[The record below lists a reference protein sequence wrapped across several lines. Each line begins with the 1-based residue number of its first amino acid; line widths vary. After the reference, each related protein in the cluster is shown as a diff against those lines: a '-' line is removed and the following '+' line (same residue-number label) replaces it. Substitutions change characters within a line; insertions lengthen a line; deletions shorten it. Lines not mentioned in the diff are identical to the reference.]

1 MFVAIW
7 LPTVLVKK
15 MDKHLGKKIKTDFLP
30 NSLLFL
36 HDLNQNCVKAR
47 YKVSGKRSH
56 KPKCT
61 RSRPVSGKYREQLRE
76 KLETSSGT
84 NIHWIAWLMNWSRAM
99 FTLFDLPAFPVRP
112 SKHQKWWSQ
121 SNPIHQ
127 FWVSKFGTL
136 PETTAQQQ
144 TDFCSTHRSVSICG
158 ALVYQCTNKTFQR
171 RGW

>member
-84 NIHWIAWLMNWSRAM
+84 NIH
-99 FTLFDLPAFPVRP
+99 
-112 SKHQKWWSQ
+112 
-121 SNPIHQ
+121 
-127 FWVSKFGTL
+127 
-136 PETTAQQQ
+136 
-144 TDFCSTHRSVSICG
+144 
-158 ALVYQCTNKTFQR
+158 
-171 RGW
+171 